1 MTYFCLKAKIL
12 KNFTKKKKML
22 LSNQIHMVHPKE
34 RKEKNNYS
42 KARVTFILC
51 FQIRQT

>member
-12 KNFTKKKKML
+12 KFFIKKKKML
-22 LSNQIHMVHPKE
+22 LSNQVHMVHPKK
-34 RKEKNNYS
+34 RKEINNYS
-42 KARVTFILC
+42 KAHVTSILC